1 MSGVFDVFGS
11 TKERLFMSGT
21 PGHGG
26 KKGCSGRKRIPGNEE
41 KAWFEDQRAMLL
53 PVAMRTLREKAR
65 SGSETAAK
73 YIVDRF
79 LGTPHQSIDHRVK
92 AGVIVTPDE
101 YELASRAVL
110 EAQEQA
116 LLPQGVI
123 VVDEVDE

>member
-1 MSGVFDVFGS
+1 MAGI
-11 TKERLFMSGT
+11 
-21 PGHGG
+21 
-26 KKGCSGRKRIPGNEE
+26 KGRSGRKRIPGNEE
-41 KAWFEDQRAMLL
+41 KAWFEDQRAVLL
-53 PVAMRTLREKAR
+53 PIAMRTLREKAR
-65 SGSETAAK
+65 HGSETAAK

-116 LLPQGVI
+116 LLAQGITI
-123 VVDEVDE
+123 VDDVSDD